1 MIVEIVLAAF
11 LAGIAGVVVGVLVPR
26 AALRRVERR
35 AQEAEL
41 RLAALTRE
49 LDANRDRLGE
59 AMDGTRLA
67 MWELDMRTG
76 QVNLSAN
83 WWALMGGIPRESPL
97 PIDELIDRVP
107 DGEQADCWMAM
118 RSVLRGE
125 ASFYDVDHRVRREDG
140 SFAWIRS
147 RGAVSERSSDGRVL
161 RMSGTNLD
169 ITARKSAE
177 QAKDDSESKLRLIAD
192 ALPLEVI
199 IVDTNLH
206 VVYAN
211 RRFGETFGSKPEAMA
226 GKSLRAIAGSG
237 SEMLVRS
244 RIDLL
249 RSGATVT
256 CMNER
261 GLEELRLVPQLQED
275 LLTRIAIIGHIDAT
289 RAGVAG
295 EASSPRLS

>member
-1 MIVEIVLAAF
+1 MEIVLAAF
-11 LAGIAGVVVGVLVPR
+11 LAGIAGAVLGVLFQRV
-26 AALRRVERR
+26 ALHRVERR
-35 AQEAEL
+35 AEQAES
-41 RLAALTRE
+41 RLAALSRE
-49 LDANRDRLGE
+49 LDSNLDRLGE

-125 ASFYDVDHRVRREDG
+125 ASFYDVDHRVRRDDG
-140 SFAWIRS
+140 SLAWIRS
-147 RGAVSERSSDGRVL
+147 RGAVSERSADGRVL

-177 QAKDDSESKLRLIAD
+177 QAKDDSELKLRLIAD
-192 ALPLEVI
+192 ALPLAVT
-199 IVDTNLH
+199 IVDTSLH

-211 RRFGETFGSKPEAMA
+211 RGFGEAFGTKPEAMA

-237 SEMLVRS
+237 MEMLVRS
-244 RIDLL
+244 RMDLL

-256 CMNER
+256 CMNDR
-261 GLEELRLVPQLQED
+261 GLEELRLVPQLQAD
-275 LLTRIAIIGHIDAT
+275 LLTRIAIIGHMDVDQAQVRET
-289 RAGVAG
+289 
-295 EASSPRLS
+295 SSPAPS